1 MAKTI
6 KMTLNQI
13 NQLTPEASLEH
24 FETDKKGLS
33 QQQRTAR
40 LQTYGENTIQK
51 RQQRSLLR
59 AIWQSVQDPFI
70 GVLAVLMTISWLSR
84 DLDGAI
90 VMLIMIIVSSSIR
103 FVQERKSEQ
112 ASIALQAMLAKTS
125 RVLIAGQPTEV
136 AAQSLVPGDIV
147 QLQTGDLINADLKLL
162 ASHDLQ
168 INQSSLTGESKPVSK
183 KITTSTTDATHAA
196 DMASLLLMGSTVVNG
211 QATALVIATGQAT
224 CFSAIV
230 TTEPKSRTNQ
240 FDAGLKHIS
249 WLLIR
254 MMLVLVPFVF
264 VINGVTKGDWQQ
276 SFFFAIAVAVGLTPE
291 MLPMIVNSNLAKGS
305 IVLSQQQVIVK
316 QLKAIQNLGAM
327 SVLCTDKTGTL
338 TEDHIKLM
346 YYADILGVRDV
357 QVLRLAYLNAKG
369 QSGWQNLLDEAI
381 IHYYEQDQPNDHF
394 PYQKLGEIPFNFE
407 RRRLTVWLKNSAG
420 NQLVTK
426 GAFEEV
432 LAACSQVRL
441 ADQIE
446 PLTEA
451 QKQNLVAVH
460 DRLAQ
465 QGMRMLAVAYQDDLA
480 ETAAIDHVG
489 NQGLIFAGF
498 LGFLDPPKQSAIT
511 AIQQLQAHHVAVKI
525 LTGDS
530 ALTTQQVAQ
539 KVGIANLA
547 VTTGE
552 MLETLTDS
560 QVSEL
565 LTEQAL
571 FAKLAPL
578 QKARLIR
585 LLQAQGEVVGFM
597 GDGINDT
604 TALKQADVGISVDN
618 AADLTK
624 DASDVILLE
633 KDLNVLEHGVLEG
646 RRVFINMYKY
656 IRITLASNLGNVLSV
671 LVASICLP
679 FLPMLSLQIL
689 VQNLLYDVAQLW
701 LPWDRVAEK
710 QLRQPTQWAT
720 KGLLK
725 SAFMLGP
732 LSSMVD
738 IVTFAILWFG
748 FGLQT
753 PTQQGAFQASWFVV
767 GLFTQMLVVY
777 VLRTPASPLKDHA
790 NWRVY
795 LGSLISL
802 SIGCILVLTPLR
814 QAVDFQAI
822 PTHFGWIAG
831 ALVIAY
837 LLITNAV
844 KNSAR

>member
-13 NQLTPEASLEH
+13 NQLTPKASLEH

-33 QQQRTAR
+33 RQQRTAR

-59 AIWQSVQDPFI
+59 ASWQSVQDPFI
-70 GVLAVLMTISWLSR
+70 GVLAVLMIISWLSR
-84 DLDGAI
+84 DIDGAI
-90 VMLIMIIVSSSIR
+90 VMLIMIVVSSSIR

-125 RVLIAGQPTEV
+125 RVVIEGQPTEV

-147 QLQTGDLINADLKLL
+147 QLQTGDLVNADLKIL

-183 KITTSTTDATHAA
+183 RITAQATDVTNAA

-230 TTEPKSRTNQ
+230 TTEPKSRPNQ

-305 IVLSQQQVIVK
+305 VVLSQQQVIVK

-346 YYADILGVRDV
+346 YYADILGERDV

-381 IHYYEQDQPNDHF
+381 IHYYEQDQTNDDF

-407 RRRLTVWLKNSAG
+407 RRRLTVWLKNHAG

-432 LAACSQVRL
+432 LATCSQVRL

-446 PLTEA
+446 PLTEV

-465 QGMRMLAVAYQDDLA
+465 QGMRMLAVAYQDELA
-480 ETAAIDHVG
+480 ETASIDRVG

-498 LGFLDPPKQSAIT
+498 LGFLDPPKQSAIS
-511 AIQQLQAHHVAVKI
+511 AIQQLQAHQVAVKI

-539 KVGIANLA
+539 KVGIQNLA

-552 MLETLTDS
+552 MLKTLTDA

-701 LPWDRVAEK
+701 LPWDRVAED

-725 SAFMLGP
+725 SAFILGP

-738 IVTFAILWFG
+738 ILTFAILWFG

-753 PTQQGAFQASWFVV
+753 SAQQGAFQASWFVV
-767 GLFTQMLVVY
+767 GLLTQMLVVY
-777 VLRTPASPLKDHA
+777 VLRTPASPFKDRA

-802 SIGCILVLTPLR
+802 LIGGILVLTPLR

-822 PTHFGWIAG
+822 PTQFGWIAV
-831 ALVIAY
+831 ALVTAY
-837 LLITNAV
+837 LLVTNAV
-844 KNSAR
+844 KNLTR

>member
-6 KMTLNQI
+6 KLTLNQI

-51 RQQRSLLR
+51 WQQRSLLR

-753 PTQQGAFQASWFVV
+753 PAQQGAFQASWFVV

-822 PTHFGWIAG
+822 PAHFGWIAG

>member
-1 MAKTI
+1 M
-6 KMTLNQI
+6 N
-13 NQLTPEASLEH
+13 
-24 FETDKKGLS
+24 
-33 QQQRTAR
+33 
-40 LQTYGENTIQK
+40 
-51 RQQRSLLR
+51 
-59 AIWQSVQDPFI
+59 
-70 GVLAVLMTISWLSR
+70 
-84 DLDGAI
+84 
-90 VMLIMIIVSSSIR
+90 
-103 FVQERKSEQ
+103 
-112 ASIALQAMLAKTS
+112 
-125 RVLIAGQPTEV
+125 
-136 AAQSLVPGDIV
+136 
-147 QLQTGDLINADLKLL
+147 
-162 ASHDLQ
+162 
-168 INQSSLTGESKPVSK
+168 
-183 KITTSTTDATHAA
+183 AA

-230 TTEPKSRTNQ
+230 TTEPKSRPNQ

-305 IVLSQQQVIVK
+305 VVLSQQQVIVK

-346 YYADILGVRDV
+346 YYADILGERDV

-381 IHYYEQDQPNDHF
+381 IHYYEQDQTNDDF

-407 RRRLTVWLKNSAG
+407 RRRLTVWIKNHAG
-420 NQLVTK
+420 NQLVPK

-432 LAACSQVRL
+432 LATCSQVRL

-446 PLTEA
+446 PLTEV

-465 QGMRMLAVAYQDDLA
+465 QGMRMLAVAYQDELA
-480 ETAAIDHVG
+480 ETASIDRVG

-498 LGFLDPPKQSAIT
+498 LGPPKQSAIS
-511 AIQQLQAHHVAVKI
+511 AIQQLQAHQVAVKI

-539 KVGIANLA
+539 KVGIQNLA

-552 MLETLTDS
+552 MLETLTDA

-633 KDLNVLEHGVLEG
+633 KDL
-646 RRVFINMYKY
+646 
-656 IRITLASNLGNVLSV
+656 SV

-701 LPWDRVAEK
+701 LPWDWVAED

-725 SAFMLGP
+725 SAFILGP

-738 IVTFAILWFG
+738 ILTFAILWFG

-753 PTQQGAFQASWFVV
+753 SAQQGAF
-767 GLFTQMLVVY
+767 
-777 VLRTPASPLKDHA
+777 
-790 NWRVY
+790 
-795 LGSLISL
+795 
-802 SIGCILVLTPLR
+802 
-814 QAVDFQAI
+814 
-822 PTHFGWIAG
+822 
-831 ALVIAY
+831 
-837 LLITNAV
+837 
-844 KNSAR
+844 